1 MKRFTMLIALLAMM
15 TVLMSGLTACGGSN
29 SGGGDSGN
37 AVSGN
42 WYVVDSSDVTTLKL
56 DSNGG
61 GSLGGDTVSY
71 ELADDEESVTLTID
85 GESFDLE
92 IEDDDE
98 FGLVLEDGDDIFA
111 YRDKD
116 IAKEVAAGGSGSDG
130 DYTDAIL
137 GIWYMPDSGAME
149 TLDFSADGTVSLS
162 GATTIDYRI
171 EGDTV
176 TLVAGDDS
184 TYDLIITEDAAEGW
198 VLKETYGDIAA
209 WKDKAKAEANLG
221 ATETPAAT
229 TGGKTEADYIGSWT
243 GESFSYAGMD
253 MSLSDAEMTF
263 SIEFKSDGT
272 AVAMTNG
279 ESDGS
284 ATWTL
289 NSDGTVTLTDGTG
302 TLPENS
308 YIDDSGVLHLA
319 LDADDG
325 TMWILCK
332 K

>member
-61 GSLGGDTVSY
+61 GSLGGDTVS
-71 ELADDEESVTLTID
+71 
-85 GESFDLE
+85 
-92 IEDDDE
+92 
-98 FGLVLEDGDDIFA
+98 LEDGDDIFA

-319 LDADDG
+319 LDADEG